1 MANIVE
7 ILFKQTG
14 AEKVA
19 GSTGKVTKNLKA
31 AGAAA
36 LKYTAGIGV
45 LLVAANKLVEAHGI
59 QARAEA
65 QLALVL
71 GKTSKAL
78 LNQATALQR
87 MTRYGDEAIIGVQAS
102 IGAFI
107 KDEAQIKA
115 ATAATLDLAAAT
127 GMDLK
132 GAGDLIAKT
141 LGSSTN
147 AMSRYGIEVNGAV
160 GSTERLES
168 LTTNINKLYEGSAVA
183 AAEAT
188 IGIDQLKMTMGDL
201 AEVAGSKLAP
211 MMNLVGLALAN
222 IFQGAPGS
230 EWWEGVA
237 IGMEGAT
244 RESQKLTMQAG
255 GIDRLIQDYGKLSA
269 EMGESGLTEVF
280 ASLGLEYDTMA
291 TRQEN
296 LNFLEGMSEVMIRKI
311 NAARIEEAKVIQ
323 AAAEATQEAFQSM
336 GFEYDMSATKI
347 ENLNTLNSEQK
358 AGVQAIIAAKAEEA
372 GAFQIST
379 KEIEAYTS
387 ATELMNQTMTDSE
400 RKMKVLQPEGL
411 KTAKMFK
418 ATSLPVNDL
427 TTDFQKFE
435 EGSKLAFEGAGNA
448 ATAASAI
455 IAAAAGEDKERQIL
469 AMRIAQIAALINTA
483 QAVTKALTV
492 GVAPWTFINAAAVAA
507 AGAIQISTIQGAINS
522 ARSAATGLDEV
533 FDKPTL
539 IEVGDQRQ
547 GERVQITP
555 EGGEAAGAMGI
566 TVNIYSPITYPGF
579 TRDVIL
585 PEIREALRLGI

>member
-14 AEKVA
+14 AAKVA

-45 LLVAANKLVEAHGI
+45 LLIAANKLVEAHGI

-71 GKTSKAL
+71 GKSTKAL
-78 LNQATALQR
+78 LTQATALQR
-87 MTRYGDEAIIGVQAS
+87 RTRYGDEAIIGVQAS

-115 ATAATLDLAAAT
+115 ATVATLDLAAAT

-168 LTTNINKLYEGSAVA
+168 LTTNINKLYKGSAES

-211 MMNLVGLALAN
+211 MLNLVGLAFAN
-222 IFQGAPGS
+222 ILQGAPGS

-237 IGMEGAT
+237 IGMEGAA
-244 RESQKLTMQAG
+244 RESQKLSIQAG
-255 GIDRLIQDYGKLSA
+255 GIDRLIQDYGKLGA
-269 EMGESGLTEVF
+269 EMGESGLIKVF
-280 ASLGLEYDTMA
+280 ASLGLEYDTMS

-311 NAARIEEAKVIQ
+311 IAARQAETLALEEET
-323 AAAEATQEAFQSM
+323 EA
-336 GFEYDMSATKI
+336 
-347 ENLNTLNSEQK
+347 
-358 AGVQAIIAAKAEEA
+358 VEE
-372 GAFQIST
+372 
-379 KEIEAYTS
+379 YTS
-387 ATELMNQTMTDSE
+387 ATKLMNQAMTDSE
-400 RKMKVLQPEGL
+400 RRMKILAPEGL
-411 KTAKMFK
+411 KSAKMFK
-418 ATSLPVNDL
+418 DVALPVNDL
-427 TTDFQKFE
+427 TTDFQRFE
-435 EGSKLAFEGAGNA
+435 AGSKLAFESAGNA
-448 ATAASAI
+448 ATAASEI
-455 IAAAAGEDKERQIL
+455 IAAAAGDDKERQIL
-469 AMRIAQIAALINTA
+469 AMRIAQIAALVNTA
-483 QAVTKALTV
+483 QGVTKALTV
-492 GVAPWTFINAAAVAA
+492 GVPPFTWINAAAVAA

-533 FDKPTL
+533 FDKPTT
-539 IEVGDQRQ
+539 ITVGDTRE
-547 GERVQITP
+547 GERVQVSP